1 MNLSVWIGVNIMV
14 IVLGDVTEHESVVDP
29 LLHTIDEELKDI
41 DEGILKDMAALATFI
56 ACICVNINV

>member
-1 MNLSVWIGVNIMV
+1 MV

-41 DEGILKDMAALATFI
+41 D
-56 ACICVNINV
+56 

>member
-1 MNLSVWIGVNIMV
+1 MV